1 MRILISQTDFVMQV
15 IIVKTYL
22 LELNLP
28 LLQTQHLILELV
40 PQAITVQPELLI
52 QDHVLLELF

>member
-1 MRILISQTDFVMQV
+1 MQV

-28 LLQTQHLILELV
+28 LLQTQHQILELV
-40 PQAITVQPELLI
+40 PQAITVQQELLI